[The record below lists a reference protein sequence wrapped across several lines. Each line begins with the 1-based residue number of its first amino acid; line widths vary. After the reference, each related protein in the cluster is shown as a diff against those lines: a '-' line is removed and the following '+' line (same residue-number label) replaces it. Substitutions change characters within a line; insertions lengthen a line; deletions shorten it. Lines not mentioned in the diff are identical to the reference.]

1 MKRLLEKILNR
12 ETVSYV
18 IVGVLTTA
26 VDYIVFAIVNEA
38 LKRSGMDVT
47 QSSSVATV
55 VSWIAAVLFA
65 YVTNKIYVFK
75 SRERGFLPVLREMT
89 SFFAARLIS
98 GGVVLFLMFI
108 LVDKCSMN
116 EYIAKVLTSVFNL
129 VFNYV
134 ASKLFIFKKKD

>member
-1 MKRLLEKILNR
+1 MKKLLEKILNR

-26 VDYIVFAIVNEA
+26 VDYIVFALVNEA
-38 LKRSGMDVT
+38 LKKGGMGVT
-47 QSSSVATV
+47 ESSSAATA
-55 VSWIAAVLFA
+55 VSWVAAVLFA
-65 YVTNKIYVFK
+65 YVTNKIFVFK
-75 SRERGFLPVLREMT
+75 SSIKGFVPVLKEMA

-98 GGVVLFLMFI
+98 GGIVLVLMFI

-134 ASKLFIFKKKD
+134 ASKLFIFKKKN